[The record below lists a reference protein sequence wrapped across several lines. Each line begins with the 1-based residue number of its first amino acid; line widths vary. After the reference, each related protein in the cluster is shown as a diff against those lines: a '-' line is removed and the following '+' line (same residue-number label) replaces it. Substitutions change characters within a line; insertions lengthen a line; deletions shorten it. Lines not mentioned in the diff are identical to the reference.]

1 MRWQTV
7 SSKPQRKSVRI
18 VHLTKR
24 QIATN
29 AVKNQKRRQIKWH
42 KPQGGKMYTQ
52 KDREDILEYQKTLK
66 QFEEVRKRL
75 AVLFETKGVQE
86 HLNRSKDVK

>member
-1 MRWQTV
+1 
-7 SSKPQRKSVRI
+7 
-18 VHLTKR
+18 
-24 QIATN
+24 
-29 AVKNQKRRQIKWH
+29 
-42 KPQGGKMYTQ
+42 MYTQ

-86 HLNRSKDVK
+86 HLNRSKEVK